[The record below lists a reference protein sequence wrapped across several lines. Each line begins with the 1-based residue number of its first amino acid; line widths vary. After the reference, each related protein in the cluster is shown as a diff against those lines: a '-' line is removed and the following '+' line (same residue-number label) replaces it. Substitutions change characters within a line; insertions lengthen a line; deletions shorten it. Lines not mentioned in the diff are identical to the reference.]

1 MDGKSRNGK
10 LYVNLK
16 LIKFKKL
23 SILGYS
29 RKKKQKKQGGGRGS
43 WGYGISRGIE
53 EITSGI
59 SRG

>member
-29 RKKKQKKQGGGRGS
+29 RKKKKPGRREGEL
-43 WGYGISRGIE
+43 GYGISRGIE